1 MRKLQVLTVTVIV
14 LLGLMVFG
22 KPALA
27 VTEIDQFNN
36 YNDALQQIQV
46 QSDINGNQIINGDSS
61 WQDIRFE
68 DNLKVYKYPLNNN
81 PVEIGYITVVDKC
94 NIDAYKF
101 KVHTNN
107 PEYEETPCYGV
118 DILRQAVHFN
128 VNYENNKLTT
138 ISD

>member
-1 MRKLQVLTVTVIV
+1 MIKLRVLTATVIV

-22 KPALA
+22 SPALA
-27 VTEIDQFNN
+27 VTEIDTFNN
-36 YNDALQQIQV
+36 NNDLQQIQV
-46 QSDINGNQIINGDSS
+46 ESDTYGNQIINGDSS
-61 WQDIRFE
+61 WSDIRFE
-68 DNLKVYKYPLNNN
+68 DSLKVYQYPLNNN
-81 PVEIGYITVVDKC
+81 PVEIGSITVVGKC
-94 NIDAYKF
+94 SIDGYKF

-128 VNYENNKLTT
+128 VNYENDKLTT